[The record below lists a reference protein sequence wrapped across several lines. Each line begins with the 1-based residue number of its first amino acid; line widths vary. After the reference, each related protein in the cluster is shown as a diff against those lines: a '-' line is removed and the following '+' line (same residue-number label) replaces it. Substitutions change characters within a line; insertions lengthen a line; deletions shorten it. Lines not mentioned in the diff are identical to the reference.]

1 MHTMCM
7 PGAHR
12 DQKKGSAPPER
23 ELLVVLSSQGLV
35 SFEDVAVDFTWQE
48 WQELDIAQRTLYR
61 DVMLENYSSLVWLG
75 HCLAKPELISKL
87 EEGFEPWSI
96 AEATE
101 QHLSDVH
108 KWSSPVEKSQQ
119 SQEKYLRQVKI
130 TKRNTSDEDKV
141 EVENPYNVD
150 SNCISNMTVKN
161 EVCSRMFVQEL
172 VNPLQDVLLPTEA
185 GERQGT
191 EVPYDLNGTL
201 EALPYPDHFTHHSK
215 DQCCFPYSGP
225 DEAFHTK
232 AILTPEMFY
241 VQEASRKCNDCDKS
255 FGEVALPAEYMTQL
269 KKQTL
274 GWNICH
280 KTFPDKIK
288 LSNDD
293 NMRMGENDFKCDYKK
308 PILDKL
314 VYVTKHP
321 EAHTGKEPQAH
332 KENIKFFCLDAEL
345 QTVGQKIH
353 REKQIYECKV
363 SGKTFGHKSEHISQ
377 QRSRACEKVCEGN
390 ESREARSDEPA
401 LTQCQRLCTEE
412 TTNEGRECSGIFH
425 HNSLLS
431 QYQRAH
437 SHEPQSDCKEL
448 MKIYFY
454 ISSLAQHH
462 RPHTLAKPYGCNDC
476 LKTFSHK
483 SQLARH
489 QRTHTG
495 EKPHECKECRKAF
508 CHKSH
513 LTRHQGIHA
522 PEKPYECQECKKS
535 FYLRSQLTQHQR
547 THTGEKPFECKECRK
562 AFFRNSHL
570 TQHQKIHTGEKPHT
584 CKECGN
590 AFARKSHLTQ
600 HQKTHTGERP
610 YECKE
615 CGKAFSRKSQLMQ
628 HETTHTGERAYE
640 CKECRKTFYLKA
652 YLTRHQVIHK
662 SEKPFEC
669 KKCGKAFSRKS
680 YLARHQKT
688 HKGFSEKP
696 YLSEKL

>member
-1 MHTMCM
+1 M
-7 PGAHR
+7 AN
-12 DQKKGSAPPER
+12 SIVE
-23 ELLVVLSSQGLV
+23 ELEDLGDGLV

-48 WQELDIAQRTLYR
+48 WQELDAAQRTLYR
-61 DVMLENYSSLVWLG
+61 DVMLENYRSLVWLG
-75 HCLAKPELISKL
+75 HCFTKPELISKL
-87 EEGFEPWSI
+87 EEGFEPWGV

-101 QHLSDVH
+101 QCRPDVH
-108 KWSSPVEKSQQ
+108 KWSAPVEKSQQ

-130 TKRNTSDEDKV
+130 TKRNTSNEDKV
-141 EVENPYNVD
+141 EVENTYNVD
-150 SNCISNMTVKN
+150 SNCISNMTMKN
-161 EVCSRMFVQEL
+161 EVCSRMFFQEL
-172 VNPLQDVLLPTEA
+172 VNPLQDAPLPTEA
-185 GERQGT
+185 GEKQGT
-191 EVPYDLNGTL
+191 EVPHDLNGTQ
-201 EALPYPDHFTHHSK
+201 EALSYPDRFTHHSK
-215 DQCCFPYSGP
+215 NRCCFRHFGP

-232 AILTPEMFY
+232 AIPEMFY
-241 VQEASRKCNDCDKS
+241 VQETSRKCNDCDKP
-255 FGEVALPAEYMTQL
+255 FDEVTLPAQYMTQL
-269 KKQTL
+269 RKQTL
-274 GWNICH
+274 GWDICH
-280 KTFPDKIK
+280 KMFPNKMG
-288 LSNDD
+288 LSSHGGVH
-293 NMRMGENDFKCDYKK
+293 MGKNNYKRDSEK
-308 PILDKL
+308 PVIYNSLYL
-314 VYVTKHP
+314 TKP
-321 EAHTGKEPQAH
+321 QEAHAGREPQAH
-332 KENIKFFCLDAEL
+332 GENLKFFCLDAEL
-345 QTVGQKIH
+345 QTVDQKLH

-363 SGKTFGHKSEHISQ
+363 SGKTFCRGLEHISQ
-377 QRSRACEKVCEGN
+377 QGSHACEKACGSK
-390 ESREARSDEPA
+390 ESRDAGYGESA
-401 LTQCQRLCTEE
+401 LTQHQRLYTEE
-412 TTNEGRECSGIFH
+412 KACEGGDCSKAFH
-425 HNSLLS
+425 PNPLLS
-431 QYQRAH
+431 QYQSARTD
-437 SHEPQSDCKEL
+437 EQQGDCKEL
-448 MKIYFY
+448 MKVYFY
-454 ISSLAQHH
+454 ISSLTQHH
-462 RPHTLAKPYGCNDC
+462 RPQTLEKPYGCNEC
-476 LKTFSHK
+476 MKTFSHK

-495 EKPHECKECRKAF
+495 EKPHECKECSKAF

-522 PEKPYECQECKKS
+522 PEKPYECKECKKS

-570 TQHQKIHTGEKPHT
+570 TQHQKIHTGEKPHK

-688 HKGFSEKP
+688 HKGEKP
-696 YLSEKL
+696 CLGEKL

>member
-1 MHTMCM
+1 MV
-7 PGAHR
+7 R
-12 DQKKGSAPPER
+12 RRQRPPE
-23 ELLVVLSSQGLV
+23 VDMGLV

-48 WQELDIAQRTLYR
+48 WQELDAAQRTLYR
-61 DVMLENYSSLVWLG
+61 DVMLENYRSLVWLG

-87 EEGFEPWSI
+87 EEGFEPWNV
-96 AEATE
+96 AEATV
-101 QHLSDVH
+101 HCLPDVH
-108 KWSSPVEKSQQ
+108 TWSAPVEKSQQ
-119 SQEKYLRQVKI
+119 IQEKCWRQVTI
-130 TKRNTSDEDKV
+130 TKKNTSSEDKV
-141 EVENPYNVD
+141 DIGNTYNVD
-150 SNCISNMTVKN
+150 SHCISNMTLKS
-161 EVCSRMFVQEL
+161 EVCSRMFFQEL
-172 VNPLQDVLLPTEA
+172 VNPLRDVPLPTEA

-191 EVPYDLNGTL
+191 EVPHDLDGTQ
-201 EALPYPDHFTHHSK
+201 EALSYPNHFTHRSK
-215 DQCCFPYSGP
+215 DQYPQCRFQYFGL

-241 VQEASRKCNDCDKS
+241 VQETSRKCTDCDKP
-255 FGEVALPAEYMTQL
+255 FDDVALPAQYMTQL
-269 KKQTL
+269 RKQTL

-280 KTFPDKIK
+280 KTFLNKTE
-288 LSNDD
+288 LSNRGDTHI
-293 NMRMGENDFKCDYKK
+293 MNDCKYDYEK
-308 PILDKL
+308 PITNKPLHL
-314 VYVTKHP
+314 TKHQ
-321 EAHTGKEPQAH
+321 EAHAGKEPQAH
-332 KENIKFFCLDAEL
+332 KENIKFFYLDAEL
-345 QTVGQKIH
+345 QTVDPKRH
-353 REKQIYECKV
+353 REKQVYECKV
-363 SGKTFGHKSEHISQ
+363 SGRTLCHESEHISQ
-377 QRSRACEKVCEGN
+377 QRSHAWENACGGKESVGGSSDESALTQHQTLCAEGKAC
-390 ESREARSDEPA
+390 ESRECGKA
-401 LTQCQRLCTEE
+401 
-412 TTNEGRECSGIFH
+412 FY

-431 QYQRAH
+431 QYQRARKD
-437 SHEPQSDCKEL
+437 EQQSDCKEL

-454 ISSLAQHH
+454 ISSLTQHH
-462 RPHTLAKPYGCNDC
+462 RPHTPEKPYRCNDC
-476 LKTFSHK
+476 MKTFSHK

-522 PEKPYECQECKKS
+522 PEKPYECEECKKS

-570 TQHQKIHTGEKPHT
+570 TQHQKIHTGEKPHK
-584 CKECGN
+584 CKDCGN

-615 CGKAFSRKSQLMQ
+615 CRKAFSRKSQLMQ

-680 YLARHQKT
+680 YLSRHQKT
-688 HKGFSEKP
+688 HKSEKP
-696 YLSEKL
+696 YLGEKL

>member
-1 MHTMCM
+1 MSSS
-7 PGAHR
+7 R
-12 DQKKGSAPPER
+12 PPC
-23 ELLVVLSSQGLV
+23 LYQVGLV

-48 WQELDIAQRTLYR
+48 WQELDAVQRTLYR
-61 DVMLENYSSLVWLG
+61 DVMLENYRSLVWLG
-75 HCLAKPELISKL
+75 YCLVKPELISKL
-87 EEGFEPWSI
+87 EKGFEPWDV
-96 AEATE
+96 AEAIE
-101 QHLSDVH
+101 QCLPDVH
-108 KWSSPVEKSQQ
+108 KWSAPVEKIQQ

-130 TKRNTSDEDKV
+130 TRRNTSNEDKV
-141 EVENPYNVD
+141 EVENTYKVD
-150 SNCISNMTVKN
+150 SNCISNMTMKN
-161 EVCSRMFVQEL
+161 EVCSRMCFQEL
-172 VNPLQDVLLPTEA
+172 VNPPQDVPLPTEA
-185 GERQGT
+185 GERQSTEEPHDLSGT
-191 EVPYDLNGTL
+191 Q
-201 EALPYPDHFTHHSK
+201 EALSYPEHFTHHSK
-215 DQCCFPYSGP
+215 DQCQFQYFES

-232 AILTPEMFY
+232 AILTPQIFC
-241 VQEASRKCNDCDKS
+241 VQETPRKCNDCDKS
-255 FGEVALPAEYMTQL
+255 FDEVELPAQYMTQL
-269 KKQTL
+269 RKETL

-280 KTFPDKIK
+280 KTF
-288 LSNDD
+288 SNKTEFSNHD
-293 NMRMGENDFKCDYKK
+293 NMHMGGNDNKCDYEK
-308 PILDKL
+308 PILNKSL
-314 VYVTKHP
+314 YLIHQ
-321 EAHTGKEPQAH
+321 EAHAGKKPQAH

-345 QTVGQKIH
+345 QTVDQKLH

-363 SGKTFGHKSEHISQ
+363 SGKTFCHESENISQ
-377 QRSRACEKVCEGN
+377 QKPHAWEKACGGK
-390 ESREARSDEPA
+390 ESRETRCDESA
-401 LTQCQRLCTEE
+401 LTQHQRLYTEE
-412 TTNEGRECSGIFH
+412 KACEGRKCSKAFY

-431 QYQRAH
+431 QYQTAH
-437 SHEPQSDCKEL
+437 TTEQQSDCKEL

-454 ISSLAQHH
+454 ISSLTQHH
-462 RPHTLAKPYGCNDC
+462 RPHTLEKPYGCNDC
-476 LKTFSHK
+476 MKTFSHK

-522 PEKPYECQECKKS
+522 PEKPYECKECKKS

-547 THTGEKPFECKECRK
+547 THTGEKPFECKECQK

-570 TQHQKIHTGEKPHT
+570 TQHQKIHTGEKPHK

-615 CGKAFSRKSQLMQ
+615 CRKAFSRKSQLMQ

-680 YLARHQKT
+680 YLTRHQKT
-688 HKGFSEKP
+688 HKGEKP
-696 YLSEKL
+696 YLGEKL